1 MINPPSNDDV
11 FLGRWVANNKRSHD
25 SDDEKLKKLHSNF
38 FPAEI
43 VRHFVKKKHYLLP
56 LFGLGGNT
64 KNIHDAPRPEE
75 SSLSRSPAWIKV
87 WDMESWLWSNG
98 WGQNLAKDRGEGRL
112 PGLKPCKKTSNH
124 AEEFQWTEGGHIF
137 LLVEIVP
144 PTVFFSN
151 CSKINSKKNG
161 WANCQTQGF
170 WNSQI
175 FQKFAMF
182 GHAFWYFWTARK
194 IITAANDV
202 FRHWMVIPCSTVI
215 G

>member
-1 MINPPSNDDV
+1 MT
-11 FLGRWVANNKRSHD
+11 
-25 SDDEKLKKLHSNF
+25 
-38 FPAEI
+38 
-43 VRHFVKKKHYLLP
+43 LP
-56 LFGLGGNT
+56 VLRNRRYPDHQHESRFETWSLDYGQTDGGKT
-64 KNIHDAPRPEE
+64 WQKT
-75 SSLSRSPAWIKV
+75 
-87 WDMESWLWSNG
+87 G
-98 WGQNLAKDRGEGRL
+98 GEGRL
-112 PGLKPCKKTSNH
+112 PGLKPCKKRSNH

-182 GHAFWYFWTARK
+182 GHAFWYF
-194 IITAANDV
+194 
-202 FRHWMVIPCSTVI
+202 
-215 G
+215 